1 MLITTKENVGT
12 LQMPFS
18 KVLDSVVSSAS
29 PKMPS
34 ASLEQ
39 ESKPFTALEQKAPY

>member
-1 MLITTKENVGT
+1 MLITTKEIGT

-18 KVLDSVVSSAS
+18 KVLDIVVSSAS

-39 ESKPFTALEQKAPY
+39 ESEPFTALEQKAPY